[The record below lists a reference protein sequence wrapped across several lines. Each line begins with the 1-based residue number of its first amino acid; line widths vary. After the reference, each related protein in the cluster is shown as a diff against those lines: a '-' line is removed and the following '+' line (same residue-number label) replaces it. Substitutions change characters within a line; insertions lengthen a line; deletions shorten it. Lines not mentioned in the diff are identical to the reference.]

1 MDVMVLV
8 ALVVGLAVGAAFGL
22 MRGKQALAG
31 AVARAEFDRVVGEKT
46 TLLADFKNAQT
57 RMSDL
62 NGQLDNV
69 SRELTEAR
77 ERLHEVRA
85 AKEMQEKLLQKKD
98 EEMVAGQEL
107 LKLQFKEMSAAMLEQ
122 MGQKFTTQSEEKLGV
137 LLNPMRE
144 RLVEFSEL
152 VTKSFSEHSKE
163 QHTLKDV
170 IGKIVLQTD
179 GLTKALRGDVKAQ
192 GNWGEIML
200 ERILE
205 ASGLEK
211 GVGYT
216 TQGTDMGL
224 MDEQGNRK
232 RPDVIVHLP
241 DGKHIII
248 DSKVSLTSYERYCEP
263 TDEAAKAMH
272 LKDFIRSINAHVTGL
287 SAQKYQNLKGLEAPD
302 FVLLFMPIEGAFSLA
317 VQQDASLHSN
327 AWDKRIAIVSPSTL
341 FISLKTVAS
350 LWAIDNQNKNTA
362 EIAQRGAALY
372 DKFAGFIDDMGS
384 IKKAL
389 DATNSRFDSAMGKL
403 STGQGNLLRQAE
415 MMKQLGLKTTKSLPK
430 ELLDQVEENN
440 LIAADV

>member
-192 GNWGEIML
+192 GNWGEVML

-224 MDEQGNRK
+224 MDDQGNRK

-241 DGKHIII
+241 DGKHIIV
-248 DSKVSLTSYERYCEP
+248 DSKVSLTAYERYCE
-263 TDEAAKAMH
+263 TADDVAKAAH
-272 LKDFIRSINAHVTGL
+272 LKDFVRSIAAHVAGL
-287 SAQKYQNLKGLEAPD
+287 SAQKYQHLKGLDAPD

-317 VQQDASLHSN
+317 VQHDATLHAA
-327 AWDKRIAIVSPSTL
+327 AWEKGIAIVSPSNL
-341 FISLKTVAS
+341 FISLKTIAS
-350 LWAIDNQNKNTA
+350 LWNIDQQNKNTA
-362 EIAQRGAALY
+362 EIAERGAALY
-372 DKFAGFIDDMGS
+372 DKFVGFVEDMGS

-389 DATNSRFDSAMGKL
+389 DATSARYDNAMNKL
-403 STGQGNLLRQAE
+403 SVGQGNLVRQAE
-415 MMKQLGLKTTKSLPK
+415 MMKKLGLKTTKALPK
-430 ELLDQVEENN
+430 EMVETTVEM
-440 LIAADV
+440 LAVAEG